1 MYLILEGGI
10 VEELVDLL
18 EDADAGVA
26 QRTLLLRR
34 HDPREHPP
42 HHVDLAAGVVSDAA
56 MSGWA
61 FFPRQP
67 GQYGCKSAAQD
78 KIGFWVLLKCL

>member
-42 HHVDLAAGVVSDAA
+42 HHVDLFAVVTDAA
-56 MSGWA
+56 MQCRGGRI
-61 FFPRQP
+61 FTRQSDQNP
-67 GQYGCKSAAQD
+67 E
-78 KIGFWVLLKCL
+78 VLQG

>member
-1 MYLILEGGI
+1 MFYLILEGGI
-10 VEELVDLL
+10 VEELIDLL
-18 EDADAGVA
+18 KDADAGVA

-42 HHVDLAAGVVSDAA
+42 HHVDLAAVVIDAA

-61 FFPRQP
+61 HFHLIFRPIIR
-67 GQYGCKSAAQD
+67 
-78 KIGFWVLLKCL
+78 

>member
-1 MYLILEGGI
+1 MYLILKGGI

-42 HHVDLAAGVVSDAA
+42 HHVDLAGVATDAA

-61 FFPRQP
+61 LFYLIYRPIIR
-67 GQYGCKSAAQD
+67 
-78 KIGFWVLLKCL
+78 

>member
-26 QRTLLLRR
+26 QRTPLLRR
-34 HDPREHPP
+34 HDAAREHPP
-42 HHVDLAAGVVSDAA
+42 HHVDLAGVVTDAA

-61 FFPRQP
+61 HFHLVFRPIIR
-67 GQYGCKSAAQD
+67 
-78 KIGFWVLLKCL
+78 